1 MYTIDFCFQA
11 DSFSPRFGSGLHP
24 EMSEAEGIS
33 NLLREHDQMT
43 TVLRS
48 RTRNLQIVFQTLA
61 NKDIKVEIN
70 NKFSWSVTN
79 EIIFSDFRQQLIVQ
93 LPSRI

>member
-1 MYTIDFCFQA
+1 
-11 DSFSPRFGSGLHP
+11 
-24 EMSEAEGIS
+24 
-33 NLLREHDQMT
+33 MT

-70 NKFSWSVTN
+70 NKFS
-79 EIIFSDFRQQLIVQ
+79 
-93 LPSRI
+93 